1 MNVPAWNVMVATCP
15 SRTSLAKIAN
25 KWTAMIVLAL
35 SGGPL
40 RFGGLRQA
48 VDGISG
54 KVLAD
59 TLRDLER
66 DGIVE
71 RTSYD
76 EMPPRVEYELT
87 DLGRTLREPLT
98 ALGRWAEAYI
108 EDVMR
113 ARESYDMRM
122 TSTVEAE
129 SPLSRGNTVSGQH
142 EPDAPGR

>member
-1 MNVPAWNVMVATCP
+1 MNAPDWDVMVATCP

-25 KWTAMIVLAL
+25 KWTAMIIIAL

-40 RFGGLRQA
+40 RFGELRHA

-66 DGIVE
+66 DGILE
-71 RTSYD
+71 RTAYD

-87 DLGRTLREPLT
+87 SLGQTLREPLT
-98 ALGRWAEAYI
+98 ALGRWAEQHI
-108 EDVMR
+108 EDVLS
-113 ARESYDMRM
+113 ARDSYDRQ
-122 TSTVEAE
+122 TAPR
-129 SPLSRGNTVSGQH
+129 PLGY
-142 EPDAPGR
+142 

>member
-1 MNVPAWNVMVATCP
+1 MTVPAWNVMVATCP

-25 KWTAMIVLAL
+25 KWTAMIVIAL

-40 RFGGLRQA
+40 RFGELRQA

-66 DGIVE
+66 DGIVD
-71 RTSYD
+71 RTAYD

-87 DLGRTLREPLT
+87 ALGQTLREPLT
-98 ALGRWAEAYI
+98 ALGRWAEEYI
-108 EDVMR
+108 EDVMS
-113 ARESYDMRM
+113 ARESYDRRV
-122 TSTVEAE
+122 TPAAFT
-129 SPLSRGNTVSGQH
+129 
-142 EPDAPGR
+142 